1 MNNYLFKRL
10 ALSALTLWLV
20 TVVVFVLVRVLPGD
34 AIVAASAQSPGES
47 SLTRAEIE
55 AGRAALG
62 LDRGIVVQYGEW
74 FGDLISL
81 NAGESFVT
89 GRSVWAEM
97 RPRLSVTLELT
108 LVALIIVT
116 VGGTTL
122 GILSASAE
130 GSRFD
135 VAVRSF
141 SLLAASVPQF
151 WIALFLVII
160 MASWW
165 GYFIPVEYSHVW
177 DDPARNAQQILIPAV
192 VLALRPL
199 ALLTRVMRASSVE
212 VLSTEYIRAAR
223 ARGLLTRTVLFR
235 HVLNNALIPS
245 LTVLAAQVVFL
256 LGGAVVIESVFNLPG
271 VGRALVQAISFR
283 DYPIIQFLTLVIAL
297 GAVFINLGVD
307 ILYWAIDPRIKP
319 ASKARGS

>member
-1 MNNYLFKRL
+1 VNNYLLKRL

-20 TVVVFVLVRVLPGD
+20 TVVVFALVRVLPGD
-34 AIVAASAQSPGES
+34 AIVAASAQSPGEG

-62 LDRGIVVQYGEW
+62 LDRGIVIQYGAW

-81 NAGESFVT
+81 NAGDSFVT
-89 GRSVWAEM
+89 GGSVWTEM

-108 LVALIIVT
+108 LVALLIVT
-116 VGGTTL
+116 LGGTTL
-122 GILSASAE
+122 GILSASSE

-135 VAVRSF
+135 TAVRSL

-151 WIALFLVII
+151 WIALFLVVI

-165 GYFIPVEYSHVW
+165 GYFIPVEYSHFW
-177 DDPARNAQQILIPAV
+177 DDPARNTQQILIPAV
-192 VLALRPL
+192 ILALRPL
-199 ALLTRVMRASSVE
+199 ALLTRVMRASAAE
-212 VLSTEYIRAAR
+212 VLRTDYIRAAR
-223 ARGLLTRTVLFR
+223 ARGLPTRNVLFR
-235 HVLNNALIPS
+235 HVLSNALIPS
-245 LTVLAAQVVFL
+245 LTVVAAQAVFL

-283 DYPIIQFLTLVIAL
+283 DYPIIQFLTLLIAL
-297 GAVFINLGVD
+297 GAAFINLGVD
-307 ILYWAIDPRIKP
+307 ILYWAIDPRIKQIP
-319 ASKARGS
+319 TVRGS

>member
-1 MNNYLFKRL
+1 MNNYLLKRL
-10 ALSALTLWLV
+10 ALAALTLWLV

-34 AIVAASAQSPGES
+34 AVVAASAQSPGEG

-55 AGRAALG
+55 AGRVALG

-81 NAGESFVT
+81 NAGDSFVT
-89 GRSVWAEM
+89 GGSVWGEM
-97 RPRLSVTLELT
+97 KPRLSVTLELT

-116 VGGTTL
+116 VGGTAL

-135 VAVRSF
+135 IVVRSL

-151 WIALFLVII
+151 WIALLLVVI

-177 DDPARNAQQILIPAV
+177 DDLARNAQQILIPAV
-192 VLALRPL
+192 ILSLRPL

-212 VLSTEYIRAAR
+212 VLSTDYIRAAR
-223 ARGLLTRTVLFR
+223 ARGLLTRHVLFR
-235 HVLNNALIPS
+235 HVLSNALIPS
-245 LTVLAAQVVFL
+245 LTVLAAQAVFL

-283 DYPIIQFLTLVIAL
+283 DYPIIQFLTLLIAL

-307 ILYWAIDPRIKP
+307 ILYWAIDPRIKSTP
-319 ASKARGS
+319 TVRGS